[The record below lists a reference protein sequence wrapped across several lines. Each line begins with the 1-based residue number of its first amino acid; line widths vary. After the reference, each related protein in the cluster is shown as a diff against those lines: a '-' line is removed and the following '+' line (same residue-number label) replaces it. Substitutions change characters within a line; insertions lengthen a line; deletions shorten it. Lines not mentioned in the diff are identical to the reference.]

1 MGTFIGRDYRR
12 VNFTL
17 ELGDP
22 SKIYKICALLRIRC
36 EKGRTL
42 ANDKSKFNPPAACCA
57 NPAAHKP
64 RCAKPRYMQIHTAS
78 KPTARKPC
86 CAQTHRRG

>member
-17 ELGDP
+17 ELGDLP
-22 SKIYKICALLRIRC
+22 KIYKICAPLRIRY

-42 ANDKSKFNPPAACCA
+42 AND
-57 NPAAHKP
+57 
-64 RCAKPRYMQIHTAS
+64 
-78 KPTARKPC
+78 
-86 CAQTHRRG
+86 